1 MTEFLIYQGKAAI
14 ALAVFYMFYR
24 LLLSKETFHRF
35 NRIVLLGTAALSF
48 VLPLCV
54 ITLKEVV
61 VVPAM
66 TGSSETII
74 GEVAETVAMVPEVSV
89 PICPVV
95 LCSIF
100 TLGALAVLIHVVISI
115 IGIRRMIRSGNSQ
128 ALESGET
135 LIITETDTAPF
146 SWMKYIVISRED
158 YESGYSQILT
168 HEKAH
173 IALRHS
179 WDILFVDMIT
189 ALQWFNPAI
198 WMLKADLRALHEF
211 EADDAVLRSGAN
223 IKEYQYLLIRKA
235 VSKSGYSVANSFNH
249 STLKARITMMLNKK
263 SSRMSAWKALYVIP
277 LVGISLAATAETKVD
292 YQYEGQQPEA
302 VVDTPVGKD
311 SKKSFKE
318 KNMQEG
324 HFIIDEEAGSITM
337 VYFDHNGNEMRAQ
350 YKETSLRSGDYYFH
364 NGNMCTPGVLEECTK
379 EEDAVLLSAYRSN
392 GSKVRGVVTPN
403 NNYATGVWDTSKPFD
418 EQETVYHMDGKQY
431 NARGGKYVEIEETQQ
446 KEEKKTVPFQH
457 LAQKPGFNGGDANEF
472 SKWVAQNLT
481 YPEKSRQ
488 SKVQGRVTL
497 QFTITE
503 TGKVTD
509 VKVLR
514 GVNED
519 LNNEAVRV
527 VSQSPL
533 WTPGK
538 DANGEVVPVSY
549 TFPVIFKLPEATEP
563 QKSITVRGRDE
574 NGKDVEVSSSDLVI
588 VVNEERMPAG
598 YDLNTIAPETITSME
613 VLKTEDALKEY
624 GTEKGVIKITVD
636 PSKKGQKKPVPD
648 IYINGKKATSEE
660 VAALPPNPKGHI
672 AEDGTM
678 HIYTDQGANEKA
690 LPLEVSN

>member
-54 ITLKEVV
+54 ITFKEVV

-74 GEVAETVAMVPEVSV
+74 GEVAGTAAMVPEVSE
-89 PICPVV
+89 PIWPVI

-100 TLGALAVLIHVVISI
+100 ALGALAVLIHVVISI

-277 LVGISLAATAETKVD
+277 LVGISLAATAETRVD
-292 YQYEGQQPEA
+292 YQYEDQTPDNTEL
-302 VVDTPVGKD
+302 VEKYSTPVDKD
-311 SKKSFKE
+311 TKKSFKE
-318 KNMQEG
+318 KNLKNG
-324 HFIIDEEAGSITM
+324 RITVDEENDVVTMIYYGLDGKERKSQITGLPLGKESYFINGSFATKGAADI
-337 VYFDHNGNEMRAQ
+337 A
-350 YKETSLRSGDYYFH
+350 
-364 NGNMCTPGVLEECTK
+364 LEK
-379 EEDAVLLSAYRSN
+379 DPDAVLLSAYLKN
-392 GSKVRGVVTPN
+392 GNKVRAIISADYGKFVT
-403 NNYATGVWDTSKPFD
+403 GIIDCSKPIN
-418 EQETVYHMDGKQY
+418 TLV
-431 NARGGKYVEIEETQQ
+431 I
-446 KEEKKTVPFQH
+446 KE
-457 LAQKPGFNGGDANEF
+457 
-472 SKWVAQNLT
+472 
-481 YPEKSRQ
+481 
-488 SKVQGRVTL
+488 
-497 QFTITE
+497 
-503 TGKVTD
+503 
-509 VKVLR
+509 
-514 GVNED
+514 
-519 LNNEAVRV
+519 
-527 VSQSPL
+527 
-533 WTPGK
+533 
-538 DANGEVVPVSY
+538 GEVQPQ
-549 TFPVIFKLPEATEP
+549 LATVATP
-563 QKSITVRGRDE
+563 
-574 NGKDVEVSSSDLVI
+574 DLVYVI
-588 VVNEERMPAG
+588 NGERMPEG
-598 YDLNTIAPETITSME
+598 FDLNTIDPKTIASME
-613 VLKTEDALKEY
+613 VLKTEKALQEY
-624 GTEKGVIKITVD
+624 DTDKGVIVITTD
-636 PSKKGQKKPVPD
+636 PTKANEEKPAPD

-660 VAALPPNPKGHI
+660 IAALPANPKGTISTDGTVWITTEDETVEKPNPDEVVYVVTDKAAELIQNREPRFQGGGMPEFQKWVHDHI
-672 AEDGTM
+672 KYPEGMTSEGRVDISFRISEDGGVTDVKILRGADAKLNEEAIRVIESSSNGWVPAIKDGKKISITM
-678 HIYTDQGANEKA
+678 MIPVIFKK
-690 LPLEVSN
+690 